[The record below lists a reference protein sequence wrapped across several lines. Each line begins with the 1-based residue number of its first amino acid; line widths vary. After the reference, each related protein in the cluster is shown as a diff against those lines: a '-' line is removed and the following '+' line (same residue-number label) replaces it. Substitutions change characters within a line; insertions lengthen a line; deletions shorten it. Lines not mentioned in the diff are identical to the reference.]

1 MTHAIKSPKALIQC
15 PLCSRTLIGLARCT
29 CVSARILCKTM
40 PGQKCRQ
47 CGAGLDASRVLETL
61 PLAGISPAIR
71 RLPTTVMALSLKREL
86 IRKIA

>member
-1 MTHAIKSPKALIQC
+1 
-15 PLCSRTLIGLARCT
+15 
-29 CVSARILCKTM
+29 M